1 MRLVGQYHSCRDQA
15 EKAVTLLFTVAL
27 DAAPDV
33 ETGEEVLLAL
43 QPSEQQPL
51 LAGQRYCRS
60 VVVTSTVAAERELQ
74 LLVQVRFSEVIQP
87 SGEVNL
93 KARLRL
99 KFVMVALPELAAKM
113 IPAVLAPR
121 PSAVTCILPRHACK
135 TAVDNS
141 YSGNS
146 KACMWCTSCAYQ

>member
-1 MRLVGQYHSCRDQA
+1 VRLVGQYHSCTDQA

-27 DAAPDV
+27 DAAPDA

-74 LLVQVRFSEVIQP
+74 LLVQVRSSDVIQP
-87 SGEVNL
+87 SGEV

-135 TAVDNS
+135 TAVANS
-141 YSGNS
+141 YSGNA
-146 KACMWCTSCAYQ
+146 KACMCCTSYQ